1 MKLADVMSAAGLA
14 SYAVV
19 ALLLFMG
26 AWVAVALWTFL
37 PHRTARYAVAAQL
50 PLQDDR
56 SAMRTEE

>member
-37 PHRTARYAVAAQL
+37 PRCTARYAAVAQL

-56 SAMRTEE
+56 SALRTEE